1 MIYNQTKYNN
11 KWNTMKLNELGTF
24 ARGKSKHRPRNDKKL
39 FEGGGYPLVQTG
51 EIKEA
56 NLYVNKHNAEY
67 NEFGLSQSKMWK
79 KDTLCIT
86 IAANIAETAILSYPM
101 CFPDSVVGFN
111 ADKEVSSEL
120 FMHYIFTYIK
130 QAIQKSASGSI
141 QDNINIDYLE
151 HLDFKIP
158 NKNVQDKIINVLY
171 NIDKKIEINNKVIEK
186 LESLS
191 QTIYNYWFIQYEFPN
206 EDGKPYK
213 SSCGKVV
220 WNEELKKEVPIGW
233 KVKKINE
240 IVDMVSGYAFSTN
253 EYDDLGEYKL
263 YTIKNVQDGKII
275 STVDNRINEMPINM
289 PKECELQINDILM
302 SLTGNVGRIGL
313 VYEEKVLLNQR
324 LLKLIP
330 KYNDISYIYLLFRND
345 FMKSKLEKI
354 STGTSQKN
362 LSPIDL
368 GNVKIVAP
376 NELILNKFNNI
387 CNSVVYRITENL
399 RENEELMRLRDF
411 LLPLLMNGQV
421 GFKN

>member
-11 KWNTMKLNELGTF
+11 GWKTMKLNQLGTF

-67 NEFGLSQSKMWK
+67 NEFGLSQSKLWD

-101 CFPDSVVGFN
+101 CFPDSIVGFN
-111 ADKEVSSEL
+111 ANKKVSSEL

-158 NKNVQDKIINVLY
+158 NKEIQDKISNVLY
-171 NIDKKIEINNKVIEK
+171 NIDKKIENNNKTIEV
-186 LESLS
+186 LEELS
-191 QTIYNYWFIQYEFPN
+191 KTIYNYWFIQYEFPT
-206 EDGKPYK
+206 EKGEPYK
-213 SSCGKVV
+213 SSGGKMVY
-220 WNEELKKEVPIGW
+220 NEEVKKYIPDGW

-240 IVDMVSGYAFSTN
+240 IIENISGYAFSTN
-253 EYDDLGEYKL
+253 EYAENGKYKL

-275 STVDNRINEMPINM
+275 STVDNRVDKIPANC
-289 PKECELQINDILM
+289 PKECKLQIYDIIM
-302 SLTGNVGRIGL
+302 SLTGNVGRVGL
-313 VYEEKVLLNQR
+313 VYEEDALLNQR
-324 LLKLIP
+324 VLKLIP
-330 KYNDISYIYLLFRND
+330 KYNDISYIYLLFRD
-345 FMKSKLEKI
+345 DYMKSRLERI
-354 STGTSQKN
+354 ATGTSQKN
-362 LSPIDL
+362 LSTIDMVNL
-368 GNVKIVAP
+368 KIAYPNKEVLEKFISINNNNIYKIVQ
-376 NELILNKFNNI
+376 NNI
-387 CNSVVYRITENL
+387 
-399 RENEELMRLRDF
+399 ENEKLIKLRDY
-411 LLPLLMNGQV
+411 LLPLLMNGQI
-421 GFKN
+421 GFKD

>member
-1 MIYNQTKYNN
+1 
-11 KWNTMKLNELGTF
+11 
-24 ARGKSKHRPRNDKKL
+24 
-39 FEGGGYPLVQTG
+39 
-51 EIKEA
+51 
-56 NLYVNKHNAEY
+56 
-67 NEFGLSQSKMWK
+67 
-79 KDTLCIT
+79 
-86 IAANIAETAILSYPM
+86 
-101 CFPDSVVGFN
+101 
-111 ADKEVSSEL
+111 
-120 FMHYIFTYIK
+120 
-130 QAIQKSASGSI
+130 
-141 QDNINIDYLE
+141 
-151 HLDFKIP
+151 
-158 NKNVQDKIINVLY
+158 
-171 NIDKKIEINNKVIEK
+171 
-186 LESLS
+186 
-191 QTIYNYWFIQYEFPN
+191 
-206 EDGKPYK
+206 
-213 SSCGKVV
+213 
-220 WNEELKKEVPIGW
+220 
-233 KVKKINE
+233 
-240 IVDMVSGYAFSTN
+240 MVSGYAFSTN

>member
-11 KWNTMKLNELGTF
+11 NWNTMKLNELGTF

-67 NEFGLSQSKMWK
+67 NEFGLSQSKIWK

-101 CFPDSVVGFN
+101 CFPDSIVGFN

-186 LESLS
+186 LENLS

-220 WNEELKKEVPIGW
+220 WNEEIKKEIPIGW

-275 STVDNRINEMPINM
+275 STVDNRIDEMPINM
-289 PKECELQINDILM
+289 PKECELQFNDILM
-302 SLTGNVGRIGL
+302 SLTGNVGRVGL
-313 VYEEKVLLNQR
+313 VYEEKALLNQR

-368 GNVKIVAP
+368 GNVKIVEP
-376 NELILNKFNNI
+376 NKLILNKFNNI
-387 CNSVVYRITENL
+387 CNSVVYKITENL
-399 RENEELMRLRDF
+399 RENEELIKLRNY

-421 GFKN
+421 GFKS

>member
-11 KWNTMKLNELGTF
+11 NWNTMKLNELGTF

-67 NEFGLSQSKMWK
+67 NEFGLSQSKIWK

-101 CFPDSVVGFN
+101 CFPDSIVGFN

-186 LESLS
+186 LENLS
-191 QTIYNYWFIQYEFPN
+191 QTIYNYWFTQYEFPN

-220 WNEELKKEVPIGW
+220 WSEEIKKEIPESW
-233 KVKKINE
+233 KV
-240 IVDMVSGYAFSTN
+240 T
-253 EYDDLGEYKL
+253 
-263 YTIKNVQDGKII
+263 TIGKII
-275 STVDNRINEMPINM
+275 IERQKSSIKVGQAKNKLGKYPFFTSGSEIYEMNEFLTDGRNCFLSTGGKGYVQYYVGKSSYSTDTWVISGLNDLEDYLYLFIKSIENMLDNKYFAGTGLQHLQKDLFKDTQIIIPSDEILKKFNKISNTIFNKISRIYRENQ
-289 PKECELQINDILM
+289 ELQ
-302 SLTGNVGRIGL
+302 
-313 VYEEKVLLNQR
+313 K
-324 LLKLIP
+324 
-330 KYNDISYIYLLFRND
+330 
-345 FMKSKLEKI
+345 
-354 STGTSQKN
+354 
-362 LSPIDL
+362 
-368 GNVKIVAP
+368 
-376 NELILNKFNNI
+376 
-387 CNSVVYRITENL
+387 
-399 RENEELMRLRDF
+399 LRDY

-421 GFKN
+421 GFKS

>member
-11 KWNTMKLNELGTF
+11 NWNTMKLNELGTF

-39 FEGGGYPLVQTG
+39 FDGGGYPLVQTG
-51 EIKEA
+51 EIKES

-171 NIDKKIEINNKVIEK
+171 NIDKKIEINNKVIAK
-186 LESLS
+186 LENLS
-191 QTIYNYWFIQYEFPN
+191 QTIYNYWFTQYEFPN

-213 SSCGKVV
+213 SSRGKVV
-220 WNEELKKEVPIGW
+220 WNKEIKKEIPEGW
-233 KVKKINE
+233 KV
-240 IVDMVSGYAFSTN
+240 T
-253 EYDDLGEYKL
+253 
-263 YTIKNVQDGKII
+263 TIGKII
-275 STVDNRINEMPINM
+275 IERQKSSIKVGQAKNKLGKYPFFTSGSEIYEINEFLTDGRNCFLSTGGKGYVQYYVGKSSYSTDTWVISGINDLEDYLYLFIKSIENM
-289 PKECELQINDILM
+289 LDNKYFAGTGLQHLQKDLFKDTQIVIPSDEILKKFNKISNTIFNKISRIYRENQELQ
-302 SLTGNVGRIGL
+302 
-313 VYEEKVLLNQR
+313 K
-324 LLKLIP
+324 
-330 KYNDISYIYLLFRND
+330 
-345 FMKSKLEKI
+345 
-354 STGTSQKN
+354 
-362 LSPIDL
+362 
-368 GNVKIVAP
+368 
-376 NELILNKFNNI
+376 
-387 CNSVVYRITENL
+387 
-399 RENEELMRLRDF
+399 LRDY

-421 GFKN
+421 GFKS

>member
-11 KWNTMKLNELGTF
+11 NWNTMKLNELGTF

-101 CFPDSVVGFN
+101 CFPDSIVGFN
-111 ADKEVSSEL
+111 ANKEVSSEL

-158 NKNVQDKIINVLY
+158 NKKVQDKIINVLY
-171 NIDKKIEINNKVIEK
+171 NIDKKIEINNKVIVE
-186 LESLS
+186 LENLS
-191 QTIYNYWFIQYEFPN
+191 QIIYNYWFIQYEFPN
-206 EDGKPYK
+206 EEGKPYR
-213 SSCGKVV
+213 SSEGKVV
-220 WNEELKKEVPIGW
+220 WNGELKKEIPIGW

-240 IVDMVSGYAFSTN
+240 IVDIVSGYAFSTN

-275 STVDNRINEMPINM
+275 SIVDNRINKIPINM
-289 PKECELQINDILM
+289 PKECELQFNDILM

-313 VYEEKVLLNQR
+313 VYEKKALLNQR

-368 GNVKIVAP
+368 GNVKIVEP

-387 CNSVVYRITENL
+387 CNSVIYKITENL
-399 RENEELMRLRDF
+399 RENEELMRLRNF

-421 GFKN
+421 GFKS

>member
-11 KWNTMKLNELGTF
+11 DWNTMKLNELGTF

-51 EIKEA
+51 EIKES

-101 CFPDSVVGFN
+101 CFPDSIVGFN

-191 QTIYNYWFIQYEFPN
+191 QTIYNYWFLQFEFPN
-206 EDGKPYK
+206 RDGNPYK
-213 SSCGKVV
+213 SSGGNLV
-220 WNEELKKEVPIGW
+220 WNENLKKEIPEGW
-233 KVKKINE
+233 KCKEIEEIEDNIVTGKTPSTKDEENFNGNIPFITIDDIRQGLYISKTVRTLSEKGANSQIKKYIPKDS
-240 IVDMVSGYAFSTN
+240 ICVTCIATVGLVGITTIDSQTN
-253 EYDDLGEYKL
+253 
-263 YTIKNVQDGKII
+263 Q
-275 STVDNRINEMPINM
+275 
-289 PKECELQINDILM
+289 QINSIVCKNDNNLYYLFSAIKDYFKY
-302 SLTGNVGRIGL
+302 SSGAKSGNIFDNMNK
-313 VYEEKVLLNQR
+313 EDFASI
-324 LLKLIP
+324 KLIYP
-330 KYNDISYIYLLFRND
+330 
-345 FMKSKLEKI
+345 
-354 STGTSQKN
+354 
-362 LSPIDL
+362 
-368 GNVKIVAP
+368 
-376 NELILNKFNNI
+376 
-387 CNSVVYRITENL
+387 TENVL
-399 RENEELMRLRDF
+399 ERYKDKVKPIYNKIKSCILENEELIKLRDF

-421 GFKN
+421 GFKS